1 MKKLAIALATLSL
14 VGLAA
19 MPAFAQG
26 KGCADEMKTLKAA
39 WDKAPAG
46 AKKDTAGKE
55 YKNAETA
62 LGKKDEKACLAA
74 VEKAKTAMK

>member
-1 MKKLAIALATLSL
+1 MKTFAVAFATLAI

-19 MPAFAQG
+19 APGFAQG
-26 KGCADEMKTLKAA
+26 KGCADEMKALKAA

-46 AKKDTAGKE
+46 AKKDAAGKE
-55 YKNAETA
+55 YRNAETA

-74 VEKAKTAMK
+74 VEKAKAAMK

>member
-1 MKKLAIALATLSL
+1 MKKLALALAALSL
-14 VGLAA
+14 IGLAA
-19 MPAFAQG
+19 LPALAQG
-26 KGCADEMKTLKAA
+26 KGCADEMKALKVS

-46 AKKDTAGKE
+46 AKKDAAGKE

-74 VEKAKTAMK
+74 VEKAKAAMK